1 MKGEG
6 CTYTKVGTLTG
17 GKALGTNLS
26 AWKTYM
32 KIWSQTAKWK
42 NLPFFS
48 FSPPHPS
55 QHTSEALKPVEKMPK
70 SRIKRAVFAPEVC
83 LHSRRSAGVGR
94 LASLCVLH
102 LANRAQKSGADHAGD
117 QSTESRVLTC
127 ASAALCCLSCPD

>member
-1 MKGEG
+1 MHIHKGGNADRRESVRH
-6 CTYTKVGTLTG
+6 K
-17 GKALGTNLS
+17 
-26 AWKTYM
+26 
-32 KIWSQTAKWK
+32 
-42 NLPFFS
+42 S
-48 FSPPHPS
+48 FSLEDLHENLVSNCQMKELAIFFLLPPHPS

-102 LANRAQKSGADHAGD
+102 LANRAQKSSTDHAGD
-117 QSTESRVLTC
+117 QSTESRVPTC